1 MFRKES
7 NDSEETEIPMWY
19 TVDGEYTFIK
29 NVVLS
34 VSAFAFSV

>member
-7 NDSEETEIPMWY
+7 SDSEESEIPKWY

-29 NVVLS
+29 NVVFS
-34 VSAFAFSV
+34 IIAFVFLV